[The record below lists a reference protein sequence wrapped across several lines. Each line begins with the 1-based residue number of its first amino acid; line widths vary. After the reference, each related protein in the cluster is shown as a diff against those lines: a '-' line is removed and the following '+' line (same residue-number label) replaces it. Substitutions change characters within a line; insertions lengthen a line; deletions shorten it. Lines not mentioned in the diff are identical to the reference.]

1 MRVFNRNGKK
11 AEWNEPVEEEPDE
24 RLIALLIGGDFGAY
38 GRLIRRHQLLVN
50 GLALALTKDRKKA
63 GELAIAV
70 LMALWTERE
79 KVTRDIPFN
88 HYLLQLVI
96 RLHKREPPYLSDN

>member
-11 AEWNEPVEEEPDE
+11 AERNEPAEEEPDE
-24 RLIALLIGGDFGAY
+24 RLVALLIGGDFGAY
-38 GRLIRRHQLLVN
+38 GHLIRRHQLLVN
-50 GLALALTKDRKKA
+50 RLAFALTKDRKKA
-63 GELAIAV
+63 GELAMAV
-70 LMALWTERE
+70 LMALWTERG
-79 KVTRDIPFN
+79 KVKHDMPFD